1 MYLAYYYNIFIV
13 WYNSGGIRNIGFVM
27 IGHNSFDF
35 EGCPNI
41 YKHSYYLWRFMI
53 DKEYQG
59 QRYGKDAAK
68 LVLDYILSLPD
79 GEEDTIATS
88 YEEDSEVKLYV

>member
-68 LVLDYILSLPD
+68 LVLF
-79 GEEDTIATS
+79 TS
-88 YEEDSEVKLYV
+88 EAVRMALALFRRGGK

>member
-1 MYLAYYYNIFIV
+1 
-13 WYNSGGIRNIGFVM
+13 M

-35 EGCPNI
+35 EGCPDV

-68 LVLDYILSLPD
+68 LVIDHILTFPTAKRISSPPRMMR
-79 GEEDTIATS
+79 TTR
-88 YEEDSEVKLYV
+88 YR